1 MDKNA
6 IRKFAVWARRELIA
20 RVSQRA
26 ERFGITEKTPGDPHA
41 ESVNGHLLTDTERR
55 QRAALIARIRR
66 HGYKAV
72 MEEAAYTWFNRFC
85 ALRFMEVNGFL
96 PTRIRVFTDEQNGF
110 HPQILTEAI
119 HMELPGLDME
129 RVYQLK
135 SDSDDEALYKYLLI
149 TQCNALCS
157 ILPGMFTPIADYTG
171 LLMPDNLLREGS
183 VIEQMIALI
192 PEADWLDQVQIIG
205 WLYQYYNAEPKDEVF
220 ANLKKNIKISKRDIP
235 AATQLFTPDW
245 IVRYMV
251 ENSLGRLWVEGHPD
265 EALQAGWRYYLE
277 EAEQEPQV
285 QQELVRIRA
294 GYAQMKPEDIRCI
307 DPCMGSGHILV
318 YMFDVLLQIYQAY
331 GYSTREAVQSIL
343 QNNLY
348 GLDIDDRAAQLA
360 YFAVMMKARQ
370 VDRRFFSRGI
380 QPHVRAI
387 AESGD
392 VPKDAFAL
400 FGPQQ
405 DIARRV
411 YAAFVDAKEYG
422 SLIEPNV
429 TLEELDA
436 LQARLCDMDGM
447 ATYGSLSAQANTGAA
462 LNVIC
467 PLMEQARVLVQKYD
481 VVVTNPPY
489 MGGSNMGARL
499 SDYVKKAYPDSKGD
513 LFAVFME
520 RCGEM
525 TRENG
530 YQAMITQHAWM
541 FLSSFEKLR
550 AKLLKVD
557 TVNMVHLG
565 ARAFEEI
572 GGEVVQT
579 TSFVLGKRH
588 VAGYKGTYAR
598 LIEPTTQ
605 QGKEDMFLAG
615 QNRFVAQQ
623 DNFSKIPGAPVAYWV
638 SDSFLHSFEVGILL
652 GEIADAKQG
661 LATSDNDRFVRFWYE
676 PNNNSINYTAHSV
689 EQAKLSQ
696 QKWFPYNKGGEFR
709 KWYGNNDFVVNWE
722 KDGYEI
728 KHVFDSKGKLR
739 SRPQNTNFYFKA
751 CFSWSLVSSSVA
763 AFRYKPYG
771 HIFDVAGMS
780 CFSDKHLY
788 YLLALCN
795 SKVAMQVLSVIAPTI
810 NYQCGDIAEIP
821 VIINANQ
828 YELIEHLTETN
839 INISQTDWDSFETSW
854 DFKEHPFITWSR
866 GLWEGTNIACTM
878 THYYGYKPEVSCPLE
893 LCFLLWQGEC
903 SERFAKLKVNEEE
916 LNRIFIDIYGLQDEL
931 TPEVEDKDV
940 TVRRADLGRDIRS
953 FISYAVG
960 CMFGRYSIYKPGL
973 MFAGEPYSAR
983 AFADKLNSQP
993 GTVSAAEL
1001 NRAYHAEGIVID
1013 ENFFYPDADGI
1024 LPISDDEY
1032 FDDDIVGRFVQFVE
1046 TVFGKETLEENL
1058 RFIANALGAG
1068 SPRGSSGTPRQV
1080 IRSYFLNDFYTDHLK
1095 IYQKRP
1101 IYWLF
1106 DSGKK
1111 NGFKCLIYMH
1121 RYAPDTI
1128 ARIRTDYVHEQ
1139 QSRYR
1144 TAIADLEKRVASAS
1158 TAERVKLQK
1167 QLTKVSAQAEELRA
1181 YEEKIHHLA
1190 DQMIAIDLDDGVK
1203 VNYAKFGDVLAKIK

>member
-26 ERFGITEKTPGDPHA
+26 ERFGITETTPGDPHA

-55 QRAALIARIRR
+55 QRAALIARIQKN
-66 HGYKAV
+66 GYKAV

-110 HPQILTEAI
+110 HPQILAEAI
-119 HMELPGLDME
+119 HMELDGLDME

-205 WLYQYYNAEPKDEVF
+205 WLYQYYNVEPKDEVF
-220 ANLKKNIKISKRDIP
+220 ANLKKNIKIGKRDIP

-265 EALQAGWRYYLE
+265 EALKAGWRYYLE

-285 QQELVRIRA
+285 QQALARIRA
-294 GYAQMKPEDIRCI
+294 EYAQMKPEDIRCI

-392 VPKDAFAL
+392 MPKDAFAL

-436 LQARLCDMDGM
+436 LDARLCDMDEM
-447 ATYGSLSAQANTGAA
+447 APYGSLSAQAVTGAA
-462 LNVIC
+462 MDAIW

-489 MGGSNMGARL
+489 MGSSGMGARL
-499 SDYVKKAYPDSKGD
+499 SDYVKASYPDSKSD
-513 LFAVFME
+513 LFAVFIE

-541 FLSSFEKLR
+541 FLSSFEMLR

-557 TVNMVHLG
+557 TVNMAHLG

-588 VAGYKGTYAR
+588 IAGYKGTYAR

-638 SDSFLHSFEVGILL
+638 SKQVTSLYENSTLL
-652 GEIADAKQG
+652 GKNVETKQG
-661 LATSDNDRFVRFWYE
+661 LKSSDDKRFFRYWIEVDYRKIDF
-676 PNNNSINYTAHSV
+676 SIRNKYDAEHS
-689 EQAKLSQ
+689 KL
-696 QKWFPYNKGGEFR
+696 KWVPLNKGGSL
-709 KWYGNNDFVVNWE
+709 KWFGDNWYVINWE
-722 KDGYEI
+722 NNGEEIKEYAKSLYKSVTRTITSIDYYFQKCITWPQITSSPHYRSINEGFIFNAAGPSMFVPENLYLYVLGFLNTPIIQSLTSVLNPTVNLTVSIGVSFSKILAKLGSDMKKPDAITVLDTEHWRERVWQLPVSDLLFVGSRTAKKLMDRNVLTIGDLAHTDPQYLRSWFGKNGIDLWITANGEDRYRIKPDGYEEPI
-728 KHVFDSKGKLR
+728 KSVGHGITCNADLHSEDEVWKVILDLSQDIGHRLR
-739 SRPQNTNFYFKA
+739 
-751 CFSWSLVSSSVA
+751 C
-763 AFRYKPYG
+763 
-771 HIFDVAGMS
+771 
-780 CFSDKHLY
+780 
-788 YLLALCN
+788 
-795 SKVAMQVLSVIAPTI
+795 
-810 NYQCGDIAEIP
+810 
-821 VIINANQ
+821 
-828 YELIEHLTETN
+828 
-839 INISQTDWDSFETSW
+839 
-854 DFKEHPFITWSR
+854 
-866 GLWEGTNIACTM
+866 
-878 THYYGYKPEVSCPLE
+878 
-893 LCFLLWQGEC
+893 
-903 SERFAKLKVNEEE
+903 
-916 LNRIFIDIYGLQDEL
+916 YGL
-931 TPEVEDKDV
+931 
-940 TVRRADLGRDIRS
+940 
-953 FISYAVG
+953 
-960 CMFGRYSIYKPGL
+960 
-973 MFAGEPYSAR
+973 SAR
-983 AFADKLNSQP
+983 GVRVCVRDN
-993 GTVSAAEL
+993 EL
-1001 NRAYHAEGIVID
+1001 GYEI
-1013 ENFFYPDADGI
+1013 
-1024 LPISDDEY
+1024 
-1032 FDDDIVGRFVQFVE
+1032 
-1046 TVFGKETLEENL
+1046 
-1058 RFIANALGAG
+1058 
-1068 SPRGSSGTPRQV
+1068 
-1080 IRSYFLNDFYTDHLK
+1080 
-1095 IYQKRP
+1095 
-1101 IYWLF
+1101 
-1106 DSGKK
+1106 
-1111 NGFKCLIYMH
+1111 
-1121 RYAPDTI
+1121 
-1128 ARIRTDYVHEQ
+1128 
-1139 QSRYR
+1139 
-1144 TAIADLEKRVASAS
+1144 
-1158 TAERVKLQK
+1158 
-1167 QLTKVSAQAEELRA
+1167 AQAQLS
-1181 YEEKIHHLA
+1181 YP
-1190 DQMIAIDLDDGVK
+1190 
-1203 VNYAKFGDVLAKIK
+1203 

>member
-26 ERFGITEKTPGDPHA
+26 ERFGITETTPGDPHA

-55 QRAALIARIRR
+55 QRAALIARIQKN
-66 HGYKAV
+66 GYKAV

-110 HPQILTEAI
+110 HPQILAEAI
-119 HMELPGLDME
+119 HMELDGLDME

-220 ANLKKNIKISKRDIP
+220 ANLKKNIKIGKRDIP

-265 EALQAGWRYYLE
+265 EALKAGWRYYLE

-285 QQELVRIRA
+285 QQSLARIRA
-294 GYAQMKPEDIRCI
+294 EYAQMKPEDIRCI

-380 QPHVRAI
+380 QPHVRTI

-392 VPKDAFAL
+392 MPKDAFAL

-436 LQARLCDMDGM
+436 LDARMAEMDEM
-447 ATYGSLSAQANTGAA
+447 ADYGNLTVQGRTLEAIGVLA
-462 LNVIC
+462 

-489 MGGSNMGARL
+489 MGGSNMGAWL
-499 SDYVKKAYPDSKGD
+499 SDFVKKAYPDSKGD
-513 LFAVFME
+513 LFAVFIE

-557 TVNMVHLG
+557 TVNMAHLG

-579 TSFVLGKRH
+579 TSFVLSKRH
-588 VAGYKGTYAR
+588 VVGYKGTYAR

-605 QGKEDMFLAG
+605 QGKEEMFLAG

-623 DNFSKIPGAPVAYWV
+623 DNFSKIPGAPVAYWA
-638 SDSFLHSFEVGILL
+638 SENIMKAYIDGFLIGDVADVKIGMGTGKNEV
-652 GEIADAKQG
+652 
-661 LATSDNDRFVRFWYE
+661 FVREWWEVNKDMIDFSLK
-676 PNNNSINYTAHSV
+676 SIQEIDQSKARY
-689 EQAKLSQ
+689 
-696 QKWFPYNKGGEFR
+696 FPYNKGGEFR
-709 KWYGNNDFVVNWE
+709 LWYGNLQEVLWFNNEGRKYMNKMSGHRENGAHDWYCHE
-722 KDGYEI
+722 G
-728 KHVFDSKGKLR
+728 L
-739 SRPQNTNFYFKA
+739 T
-751 CFSWSLVSSSVA
+751 WSFISSSK
-763 AFRYKPYG
+763 FGIRYLPSG
-771 HIFDVAGMS
+771 CFFDVAGS
-780 CFSDKHLY
+780 TLF
-788 YLLALCN
+788 
-795 SKVAMQVLSVIAPTI
+795 SKVDNKYTLGFLASCVCVEILSILNPTL
-810 NYQCGDIAEIP
+810 NYQAGNIKSLP
-821 VIINANQ
+821 
-828 YELIEHLTETN
+828 LIFSQEENVDFIVDEN
-839 INISQTDWDSFETSW
+839 IQVSKLDWDSFETSW

-878 THYYGYKPEVSCPLE
+878 THYYGCKLEVSCPLE

-903 SERFAKLKVNEEE
+903 NARFAKLKANEEE

-1080 IRSYFLNDFYTDHLK
+1080 IRSYFLNDFYADHLK

-1121 RYAPDTI
+1121 RYAPDTL

-1167 QLTKVSAQAEELRA
+1167 QLTKVSAQADELRA

-1203 VNYAKFGDVLAKIK
+1203 VNYAKFGDVLGKIK